1 MYSNFVMRVVY
12 IQDQEVGIYKGEYY
26 HSKSEHFFE
35 RYLAGLSEG
44 DTLTVYCGIVQ
55 INDTERIAKYK
66 KVSHPRI
73 KYVQIPDFRKLGN
86 IVSIAKQIKE
96 VVNTADFCYLRC
108 GIASSFAGYYCRKL
122 GVPYM
127 AIVNEDVFR
136 NLWNHPNKVF
146 KLFAYPLGMMTSKTV
161 KNAQY
166 ACYVTKEYLEQRYP
180 CKGEMLGCSDIE
192 FLDIN
197 QDALNSRI
205 SKINTRKETIVL
217 GSIGS
222 LSAKLKGQDTAVYAL
237 AELKKAGECNYRYQ
251 LVGGG
256 SSDNLKALASSLGI
270 VDQVDF
276 VGEYSHDAV
285 LQWFDGIDIYIHPSH
300 SEGLP
305 RTILEAMTKATPC
318 ICSNVGGIP
327 ELINKD
333 WLFAYNG
340 NEVKDLANLILK
352 MDNHKMII
360 EAKANFEKS
369 KEYNPEILEKRR
381 STFFTRAIDN
391 VRNQNK

>member
-1 MYSNFVMRVVY
+1 MNIVY
-12 IQDQEVGIYKGEYY
+12 IQDQEVACYKGEYY

-35 RYLAGLSEG
+35 RYLAGLTAD
-44 DTLTVYCGIVQ
+44 DTLTVYCGVVPIDNAGRVS
-55 INDTERIAKYK
+55 KYK
-66 KVSHPRI
+66 NVSHPRI
-73 KYVQIPDFRKLGN
+73 KYVQIPEFRKLGN
-86 IVSIAKQIKE
+86 LVSIFKQIKE
-96 VVNTADFCYLRC
+96 VVKTADFCYLRC
-108 GIASSFAGYYCRKL
+108 GIASSFAGYYCRKQ

-146 KLFAYPLGMMTSKTV
+146 KLFAYPLGTMTSKMV

-166 ACYVTKEYLEQRYP
+166 ACYVTKEYLEKRYP

-197 QDALNSRI
+197 QNALDSRI
-205 SKINTRKETIVL
+205 NKINTRKETIVL

-222 LSAKLKGQDTAVYAL
+222 LSAKLKGQDTVLYAL
-237 AELKKAGECNYRYQ
+237 AELKKAGKNNYRYQ

-256 SSDNLKALASSLGI
+256 SSDNLRALASRLGVI
-270 VDQVDF
+270 DQVDF
-276 VGEYSHDAV
+276 MGEYSHDAV
-285 LQWFDGIDIYIHPSH
+285 LQWFDGIDIYVHPSH

-327 ELINKD
+327 ELINKE

-340 NEVKDLANLILK
+340 NEVNDLVNLILK
-352 MDNHKMII
+352 MDSPQMQK
-360 EAKANFEKS
+360 EAEANFEKS

-381 STFFTRAIDN
+381 STFFTHAIDN
-391 VRNQNK
+391 VRNQK